1 MSQTKAT
8 NFVSGTSAHE
18 QVAKV
23 EKFIRHPDF
32 SKLGPYSHDIA
43 LLVLAEPG
51 FSFNYN
57 VKPVCVPEK
66 DPSPGTWCE
75 VSGWGAEN
83 PLDMEVLSK
92 TIRAAAVPVIPL
104 DTCRKNGIYGG
115 FHQPIL
121 DSMLCAGHLEG
132 NIDACR
138 GDSGGPL
145 VCGGRRKWELAGIV
159 SWGDGCAQK
168 NRPGMYTSVA
178 SFSEWISDTIKEIGL
193 TLSSYYD

>member
-1 MSQTKAT
+1 M
-8 NFVSGTSAHE
+8 
-18 QVAKV
+18 
-23 EKFIRHPDF
+23 IR
-32 SKLGPYSHDIA
+32 
-43 LLVLAEPG
+43 
-51 FSFNYN
+51 
-57 VKPVCVPEK
+57 PVCIPQR

-75 VSGWGAEN
+75 VSGWGAVD
-83 PLDMEVLSK
+83 PLNMEILSR
-92 TIRAAAVPVIPL
+92 TIQAAAVPIIPL
-104 DTCRKNGIYGG
+104 DTCRTDNIYGG

-145 VCGGRRKWELAGIV
+145 VCANNGKWELAGIV

-178 SFSEWISDTIKEIGL
+178 SFTEWIEENIKSIGL
-193 TLSSYYD
+193 DFNYE